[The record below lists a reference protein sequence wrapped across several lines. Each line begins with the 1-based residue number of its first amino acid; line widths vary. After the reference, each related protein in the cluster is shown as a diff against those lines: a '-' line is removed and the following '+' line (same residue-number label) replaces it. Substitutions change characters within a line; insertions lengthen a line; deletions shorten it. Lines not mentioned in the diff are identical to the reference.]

1 MTLGVGNHQSVTAGL
16 PTSYVVTQTE
26 DERNFTLPAFGGDD
40 MRDQRK
46 MRAREA
52 PLASTNPAPANS
64 TVSEL
69 PEKR

>member
-46 MRAREA
+46 MRAEGGEA
-52 PLASTNPAPANS
+52 LQEGQ
-64 TVSEL
+64 VHV
-69 PEKR
+69 